1 MTSVLLS
8 SPAGSRPSSYR
19 SRTASYI
26 SEAYER
32 ALRACKAHSTKLQ
45 RLIVWKG
52 MTLGGGE
59 AGAALLTFPLCH
71 YIG

>member
-8 SPAGSRPSSYR
+8 SPVGSKPSSYR

-45 RLIVWKG
+45 RLIVQGYSWE
-52 MTLGGGE
+52 GGPPG
-59 AGAALLTFPLCH
+59 ALLTFLLC
-71 YIG
+71 YYVD